1 MKLSSVDYYLDWPVS
16 IKLKNLREFII
27 TNLEKK
33 GDLIRWSIVDIQDS
47 IDSFGTKKL
56 KNKKNINFF
65 SYNLYFNSNFVF

>member
-16 IKLKNLREFII
+16 IKLKNLRKFII

-33 GDLIRWSIVDIQDS
+33 GDLIRWSIVDIQNS

-56 KNKKNINFF
+56 KIKAV
-65 SYNLYFNSNFVF
+65 LSN

>member
-1 MKLSSVDYYLDWPVS
+1 MKLSLVDYYLDWPVS

-33 GDLIRWSIVDIQDS
+33 GDLIRWSIVDIQNS

-56 KNKKNINFF
+56 KIKAVLVN
-65 SYNLYFNSNFVF
+65 

>member
-1 MKLSSVDYYLDWPVS
+1 MKLSSVDYSLDWPVS

-33 GDLIRWSIVDIQDS
+33 GDLIRWSIVDIQNS

-56 KNKKNINFF
+56 RIKAILAN
-65 SYNLYFNSNFVF
+65 

>member
-1 MKLSSVDYYLDWPVS
+1 MKLSSIDYYLDWPVS

-56 KNKKNINFF
+56 KIKAVLAN
-65 SYNLYFNSNFVF
+65 

>member
-27 TNLEKK
+27 SNLEKE
-33 GDLIRWSIVDIQDS
+33 GDLIRWSIVDIQNS

-56 KNKKNINFF
+56 RMEQIYQVVVVQEFAQIVH
-65 SYNLYFNSNFVF
+65 L